1 MAALDPDGTVVP
13 PHQKDAN
20 AIALKYLEL
29 ARNEILQR
37 QRLGDQILIVYIGAV
52 GAIGTWVYS
61 PKGPSALAGGGLIPI
76 GVVVAFLAF
85 GASWIIYDNE
95 HIINA
100 LARYQKR
107 TLAKHFNH
115 ALPNIELWES
125 SKELAEAANRRHS
138 VRHNVIHG
146 ALLVL
151 PGLVGLW
158 LQWEYQRCHN
168 RAFWIWMVMAG
179 ALTVAAGRLAFLT
192 THERV
197 RLRDTTFKD
206 KEEELMNKFG
216 PS

>member
-1 MAALDPDGTVVP
+1 MAALDPDRPADP
-13 PHQKDAN
+13 PDPKDAN

-29 ARNEILQR
+29 ARSEILQR

-52 GAIGTWVYS
+52 GAIGAWVYS
-61 PKGPSALAGGGLIPI
+61 KGPSALAGGGLIPI

-107 TLAKHFNH
+107 TLRKHFNH

-125 SKELAEAANRRHS
+125 SEELAEAANRRHS

-158 LQWEYQRCHN
+158 LQWGYQRCHD
-168 RAFWIWMVMAG
+168 RAFWIWMVMAV

-192 THERV
+192 THERA
-197 RLRDTTFKD
+197 RLRDINED
-206 KEEELMNKFG
+206 KSKK
-216 PS
+216 S